1 MRTFCVKYKGEG
13 RCMFPERLRKLRK
26 EHKMTQTELG
36 EKLGLS
42 TSAIG
47 MYEQGRRDPD
57 SMTLKKIADLFNV
70 TVDYL
75 LGRSD
80 IRNPYVENNKNG
92 CCVIADENEVIS
104 VKELCEF
111 INKNKKR
118 R

>member
-1 MRTFCVKYKGEG
+1 
-13 RCMFPERLRKLRK
+13 MFAERLRKLRK
-26 EHKMTQTELG
+26 ERKMTQTDLG
-36 EKLGLS
+36 KILGLS

-57 SMTLKKIADLFNV
+57 SNTLQKIADIFNV

-80 IRNPYVENNKNG
+80 IRNPYIFDEKKSTENNKK
-92 CCVIADENEVIS
+92 CCIIVDENEFIS

-118 R
+118 K

>member
-1 MRTFCVKYKGEG
+1 
-13 RCMFPERLRKLRK
+13 MFSKRLKELRK

-36 EKLGLS
+36 KILGLS

-57 SMTLKKIADLFNV
+57 SFTLQKIADTFNV

-80 IRNPYVENNKNG
+80 IRNPYTCINNKNSEKDNKKYYYI
-92 CCVIADENEVIS
+92 IADENEFIS

-111 INKNKKR
+111 ISKNKKKR
-118 R
+118 